1 MIRRSDDALNYD
13 CSTEDGREAEG
24 SIKSEMEGGKM
35 AASVIFW
42 DLGITDAITDKHRTY
57 QGNVVIPVVPKADV
71 GESGI
76 SSSSDAGGTDKA
88 GEPDDV
94 YAKLEKLNDLKERGI
109 ITEEEFDAEKK
120 QLLEMN

>member
-1 MIRRSDDALNYD
+1 
-13 CSTEDGREAEG
+13 
-24 SIKSEMEGGKM
+24 M

-57 QGNVVIPVVPKADV
+57 QGNVVIPVQPKADE
-71 GESGI
+71 GESDVT
-76 SSSSDAGGTDKA
+76 SSLDADGTDKA

-94 YAKLEKLNDLKERGI
+94 YTKLEKLSDLKDRGI

-120 QLLEMN
+120 KLLESN